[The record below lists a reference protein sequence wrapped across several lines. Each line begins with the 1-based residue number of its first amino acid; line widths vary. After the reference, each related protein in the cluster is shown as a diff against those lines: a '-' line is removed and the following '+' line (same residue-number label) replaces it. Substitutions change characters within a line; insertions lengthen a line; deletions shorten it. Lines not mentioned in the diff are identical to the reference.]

1 MGSWGEAMN
10 GEGGNMFRLD
20 SSRPADRDPVL
31 MQGTAAAV
39 NAPDG
44 ARASF
49 RAADDAAPRSAAKS
63 EAVKLDLYHLTWIF
77 TVCCVL
83 GLIGETA
90 VSYFVDGRWEDR
102 AGFLWGPFSPIYG
115 VGGVLMTLALARLS
129 EARGGVLFG
138 VAAVVGA
145 AFEWFAGWFW
155 ENAFGIVA
163 WDYSSQPFNLGGH
176 TCLGIALVWGAA
188 GVAWVKLALPAMQRA
203 ADAVPVA
210 WRAPLTWG
218 LLVFFL
224 VDAAATF
231 AAFDCWMNRL
241 AGAEPADAVQ
251 RLGRHARRAERASGM
266 LLFGR
271 VSATGCSCC

>member
-115 VGGVLMTLALARLS
+115 VGVLIVTTLLEPVRENLAL
-129 EARGGVLFG
+129 LFIG
-138 VAAVVGA
+138 STLLTSLL
-145 AFEWFAGWFW
+145 EWLTGFLLEKILHQKW
-155 ENAFGIVA
+155 
-163 WDYSSQPFNLGGH
+163 WDYSNMPLNIGGYI
-176 TCLGIALVWGAA
+176 CLRFSLVWGITCMLVVRVVHPA
-188 GVAWVKLALPAMQRA
+188 VMKLLRLIPVSIG
-203 ADAVPVA
+203 VPVEI
-210 WRAPLTWG
+210 G
-218 LLVFFL
+218 LIAVIL
-224 VDAAATF
+224 VDFVVTFIGVLHLGSWTRRCMSSRMRWAKVWPAT
-231 AAFDCWMNRL
+231 RS
-241 AGAEPADAVQ
+241 PQ
-251 RLGRHARRAERASGM
+251 RRKTPGLQPR
-266 LLFGR
+266 
-271 VSATGCSCC
+271 

>member
-1 MGSWGEAMN
+1 
-10 GEGGNMFRLD
+10 
-20 SSRPADRDPVL
+20 
-31 MQGTAAAV
+31 MQGAAAAV
-39 NAPDG
+39 EASDG
-44 ARASF
+44 AGVSVGATEDA
-49 RAADDAAPRSAAKS
+49 AADGVAKP
-63 EAVKLDLYHLTWIF
+63 EAVKLDLYHLVWIF
-77 TVCCVL
+77 TACSVL
-83 GLIGETA
+83 GLIGETV
-90 VSYFVDGRWEDR
+90 VSYFVDGRWESR

-129 EARGGVLFG
+129 NARGGVLFG
-138 VAAVVGA
+138 VAAIVGA

-188 GVAWVKLALPAMQRA
+188 GVAWMKLALPVMQRA

-218 LLVFFL
+218 LLAFFL
-224 VDAAATF
+224 ADAVATF

-241 AGAEPADAVQ
+241 AGVEPADAVQ
-251 RLGRHARRAERASGM
+251 RFFAAHYGDDAM
-266 LLFGR
+266 
-271 VSATGCSCC
+271 ATRFQTMSMYPCLAGFRG